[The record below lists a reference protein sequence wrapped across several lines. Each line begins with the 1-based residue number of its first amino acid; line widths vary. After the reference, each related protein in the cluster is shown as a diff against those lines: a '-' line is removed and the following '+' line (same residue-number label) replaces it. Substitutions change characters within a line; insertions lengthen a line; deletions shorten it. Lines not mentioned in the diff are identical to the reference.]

1 MEAAFTIFHATNATD
16 IFTMAVSQHGACFL
30 FLLRDSLGAANKPA
44 AGVQDRRLQ
53 AGLEY
58 TAKYNLGYD
67 VPFTSNC
74 PGVPGGLPP
83 PKGAGWCFHN
93 ISAR

>member
-16 IFTMAVSQHGACFL
+16 IFTMAVSQQAR
-30 FLLRDSLGAANKPA
+30 LLPADTVNKRLVLGL
-44 AGVQDRRLQ
+44 QDRRLQ

>member
-16 IFTMAVSQHGACFL
+16 IFTMAVSPSSTA
-30 FLLRDSLGAANKPA
+30 LLLLGRLVGSGHKPLL
-44 AGVQDRRLQ
+44 GVQDRRLQ

>member
-16 IFTMAVSQHGACFL
+16 IFTMAVSPSSTA
-30 FLLRDSLGAANKPA
+30 LLLSGGSLWERSQTPV
-44 AGVQDRRLQ
+44 GVQDRRLQ